1 MGSLSLEVCKKQSG
15 KWFLGDFLP
24 GRVKGLIVF
33 VCERDLT
40 RLLCGLNTVL
50 RLHSAPLV
58 SAEAGGPSGSMAPT
72 LVLNG
77 HPSLAGFSWGS
88 SGSHP

>member
-1 MGSLSLEVCKKQSG
+1 MASP
-15 KWFLGDFLP
+15 FLGISYQAES
-24 GRVKGLIVF
+24 RALIVL

-40 RLLCGLNTVL
+40 RLLCGLNPVL
-50 RLHSAPLV
+50 RLHWAPLV
-58 SAEAGGPSGSMAPT
+58 SAEAGGPSGSVAPT